1 MRLFGR
7 LAFLGI
13 VGLAMVVLVSQS
25 GGKAAQATIAQ
36 SCPAGEGGGGGVT
49 VSFVWPAAGEGAIE
63 TWLEV
68 GLNGEFT
75 PASYQSYG
83 PFDPGQTAYA
93 LAALP
98 EGVRYHYRTQAKTSP
113 EGGTAAG
120 TEWKTIAKGAF
131 TAACGKPAAPISAA
145 QRCIEGPEPGP
156 ADDGVAALFAWAPG
170 TEGEQWIDVSAD
182 GDGFAPGTYE
192 GHGPAASGAT
202 TLEVSPLARGARY
215 WWRVNVRTPG
225 GWIASVPASFETL
238 ECARVSSRS

>member
-1 MRLFGR
+1 MRVFGR
-7 LAFLGI
+7 LAFMGI

-25 GGKAAQATIAQ
+25 GGRAAQATIAQ
-36 SCPAGEGGGGGVT
+36 SCPAGEGGGVT

-75 PASYQSYG
+75 PASFQSYG

-93 LAALP
+93 LAGLP
-98 EGVRYHYRTQAKTSP
+98 EGVRYHYRTQARTVP
-113 EGGTAAG
+113 GPGAEAG
-120 TEWKTIAKGAF
+120 SEWKTIATGTF
-131 TAACGKPAAPISAA
+131 TAACGKPAAPISVA

-170 TEGEQWIDVSAD
+170 AEGEQWIDVSAD
-182 GDGFAPGTYE
+182 GEGFAPGTYL
-192 GHGPAASGAT
+192 GHGPAASRAM

-215 WWRVNVRTPG
+215 WWRVNVRAAG
-225 GWIASVPASFETL
+225 GWIASAPASFETL
-238 ECARVSSRS
+238 GCARG